1 MPNLKFS
8 KENIASDFYS
18 VRPEFVLL
26 SWLFSITMAY
36 LIELGVAKRLF
47 SSRIGTLLHI
57 VMGALNLVLPIL
69 WVRNFIK
76 IIPSFDIIRID
87 IYFNF
92 IF

>member
-47 SSRIGTLLHI
+47 SSRIGTVLHI

-69 WVRNFIK
+69 WVPKSHTLYQNNSFILHH
-76 IIPSFDIIRID
+76 S
-87 IYFNF
+87 N
-92 IF
+92 